1 MARHN
6 ELGRLGEEKA
16 ADYLRQKGYIILD
29 RNWHLK
35 HRELDIV
42 CRYENM
48 LVIVEV
54 KTRNTPEE
62 RPGELLDF
70 RKCRNLRRAADA
82 YVRAKGIG
90 MEVRFDLIV
99 LTGKSLEIE
108 HIQEVIQVFE

>member
-16 ADYLRQKGYIILD
+16 ADYLQQKGYIILD

-35 HRELDIV
+35 HRD
-42 CRYENM
+42 M

-82 YVRAKGIG
+82 YVKAKGIG

-99 LTGKSLEIE
+99 LTGQSLEIE
-108 HIQEVIQVFE
+108 HIQEVIQIFE

>member
-16 ADYLRQKGYIILD
+16 ADYLQQKGYIILD

-42 CRYENM
+42 CMYENM

-54 KTRNTPEE
+54 KRGTLRKNVRESCWIFGNAGISGG
-62 RPGELLDF
+62 RLMLMSRLKELEW
-70 RKCRNLRRAADA
+70 K
-82 YVRAKGIG
+82 
-90 MEVRFDLIV
+90 
-99 LTGKSLEIE
+99 
-108 HIQEVIQVFE
+108 

>member
-16 ADYLRQKGYIILD
+16 ADYLQQKGYIILD

-42 CRYENM
+42 CMYENM

-70 RKCRNLRRAADA
+70 RMCRNLRRADDA
-82 YVRAKGIG
+82 FVKAKGIG

-108 HIQEVIQVFE
+108 HIQEVIQIFE